1 MSKFKA
7 WIMASRPK
15 TLTAASGPVILGTAL
30 AYNETQNISFII
42 FALTLLAALSMQ
54 VGTNLVN
61 DYYDAIRGTDSDDR
75 LGPTRVTQTG
85 LIEPKKVKLGF
96 ILCFLFAVLVSIY
109 LMIIGGWTIIIMG
122 ICCILAAYC
131 YTGGPFPLSH
141 YALGEVFALIFFGPV
156 AVWGTYY
163 LQYQSLN
170 LDIIILGFGPGLI
183 SAAIMSIN
191 NLRDIKSD
199 KRASKVTIATLLGA
213 KYARAFTLTLILSS
227 TFIPYYAA
235 LKTDKTW
242 AIIATLSC
250 YPFYRTWKH
259 IARGPINSE
268 LNNAL
273 ANTGKYLFLYSIA
286 LSIGL
291 LI

>member
-1 MSKFKA
+1 MSKLNA

-30 AYNETQNISFII
+30 AYSETQNISLLI
-42 FALTLLAALSMQ
+42 FLLTLLAALSMQ

-85 LIEPKKVKLGF
+85 LIEPKKVRLGF
-96 ILCFLFAVLVSIY
+96 ILCFLFAILVSIY
-109 LMIIGGWTIIIMG
+109 LMVIGGWTIIIMG

-141 YALGEVFALIFFGPV
+141 YALGEFFALIFFGPV
-156 AVWGTYY
+156 AVWGTYF
-163 LQYQSLN
+163 LQHQTFN
-170 LDIIILGFGPGLI
+170 VDIILLGFGPGLI

-191 NLRDIKSD
+191 NLRDIRSD
-199 KRASKVTIATLLGA
+199 KRAHKMTVATIVGEKL
-213 KYARAFTLTLILSS
+213 ARAFTLTIVLAS
-227 TFIPYYAA
+227 TFIPYYAV
-235 LKTDKTW
+235 LKTGSNW
-242 AIIATLSC
+242 AILATLTC
-250 YPFYRTWKH
+250 YPFYKTWKQ
-259 IARGPINSE
+259 IAKGPINSD

-273 ANTGKYLFLYSIA
+273 ANTGKYLFLYSVVM
-286 LSIGL
+286 SIGIL
-291 LI
+291 L